1 MYIGARAGRG
11 AEFGRGRDA
20 DYPACDHLAF
30 EPESGAARGDW
41 RGGRSGAGGVRDRS
55 AGGFVRGFCTGVGAG
70 VIFHK
75 IVLDALMGLVVVA
88 PAGGKK
94 CPFLPFA
101 QLFLNV
107 CQGVPI
113 N

>member
-1 MYIGARAGRG
+1 
-11 AEFGRGRDA
+11 
-20 DYPACDHLAF
+20 L
-30 EPESGAARGDW
+30 
-41 RGGRSGAGGVRDRS
+41 
-55 AGGFVRGFCTGVGAG
+55 
-70 VIFHK
+70 HK

-101 QLFLNV
+101 QHLLNV

>member
-1 MYIGARAGRG
+1 
-11 AEFGRGRDA
+11 
-20 DYPACDHLAF
+20 
-30 EPESGAARGDW
+30 
-41 RGGRSGAGGVRDRS
+41 
-55 AGGFVRGFCTGVGAG
+55 
-70 VIFHK
+70 
-75 IVLDALMGLVVVA
+75 VLDALMALVVAVL
-88 PAGGKK
+88 AGGKK